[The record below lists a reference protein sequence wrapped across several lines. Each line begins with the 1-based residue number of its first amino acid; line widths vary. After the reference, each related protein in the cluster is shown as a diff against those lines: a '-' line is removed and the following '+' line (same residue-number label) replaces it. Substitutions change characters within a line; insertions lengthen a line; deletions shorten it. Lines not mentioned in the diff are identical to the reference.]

1 MSSIPFSVQVLV
13 RRNPDVALAIGLLI
27 DVEPEDAFTL
37 LNNLLK
43 GGAINHK
50 QTSVSPGSGFG
61 GFSTY
66 RS

>member
-1 MSSIPFSVQVLV
+1 
-13 RRNPDVALAIGLLI
+13 LLI

-50 QTSVSPGSGFG
+50 QTSVSPGFGFWRL
-61 GFSTY
+61 FNILFMINWTRFLKSRQDKSY
-66 RS
+66 LKC